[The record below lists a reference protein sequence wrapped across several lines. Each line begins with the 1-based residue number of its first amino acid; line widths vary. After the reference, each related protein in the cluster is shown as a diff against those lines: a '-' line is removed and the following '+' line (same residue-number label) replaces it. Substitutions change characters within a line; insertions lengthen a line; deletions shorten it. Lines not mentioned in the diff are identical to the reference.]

1 MAYKKLSP
9 KQREQKRHNRLYPF
23 NEKTPFWNLLTRR
36 KQYYEEYIFWLE
48 HMRHSGFLE
57 LPDDYD
63 PRHLSMFHFCFVS
76 HGRHKN
82 GAITK
87 SHIYNELK
95 DLLLM
100 LDECE
105 GFRVQEEVF
114 YRYMSDK
121 MHSNLVVKPS
131 VLKRQILWAV

>member
-1 MAYKKLSP
+1 M
-9 KQREQKRHNRLYPF
+9 YPF
-23 NEKTPFWNLLTRR
+23 NEETPFWNLLTRR

-48 HMRHSGFLE
+48 HMRDSGLLE

-76 HGRHKN
+76 HGRHKK

-87 SHIYNELK
+87 SHIYKELK

-105 GFRVQEEVF
+105 GFRVPVEVF

-121 MHSNLVVKPS
+121 AHSNLVVKPD
-131 VLKRQILWAV
+131 VLKHQIL